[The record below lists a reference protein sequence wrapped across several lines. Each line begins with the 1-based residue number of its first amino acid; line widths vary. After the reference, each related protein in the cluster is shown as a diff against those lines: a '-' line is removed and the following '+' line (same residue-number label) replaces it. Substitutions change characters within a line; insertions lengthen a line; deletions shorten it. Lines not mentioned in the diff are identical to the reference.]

1 VFPRRIHESSVWKA
15 AIMQPDACCTAMF
28 LDGDRETGRSRI
40 KLLTP
45 PVSPSDDVDTSNT
58 APVNA
63 STVKGEPVTIS
74 SIGALFQDVVRESES
89 FDVVGF
95 ELASIVCSVRVIFH
109 DFRGNRVRNVTIQ
122 STRYVATVPY
132 SISSFSHR
140 QRWLFRK
147 KLFSY
152 YRIFKRAPRRL
163 TICEWFS
170 DRPASEG
177 MNKSIN
183 LSTLWP

>member
-1 VFPRRIHESSVWKA
+1 
-15 AIMQPDACCTAMF
+15 MF

-95 ELASIVCSVRVIFH
+95 ELASIVCS
-109 DFRGNRVRNVTIQ
+109 G
-122 STRYVATVPY
+122 
-132 SISSFSHR
+132 
-140 QRWLFRK
+140 
-147 KLFSY
+147 
-152 YRIFKRAPRRL
+152 
-163 TICEWFS
+163 
-170 DRPASEG
+170 
-177 MNKSIN
+177 
-183 LSTLWP
+183 